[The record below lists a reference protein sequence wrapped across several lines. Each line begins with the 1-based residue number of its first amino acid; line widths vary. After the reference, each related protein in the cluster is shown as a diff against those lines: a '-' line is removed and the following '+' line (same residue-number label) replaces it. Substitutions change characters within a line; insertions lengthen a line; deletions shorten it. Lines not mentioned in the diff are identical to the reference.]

1 MTADS
6 GDSGDLQPPTL
17 DPPTLDDVR
26 RAAEIIGE
34 HLPLPTPLVHSVA
47 LSQRW
52 DAHVSLK
59 LECVT
64 PTSAF
69 KVRGGLHLVNR
80 LHPDELARGLVTA
93 STGNHGQSLAF
104 AAASVDAQA
113 TIFMPAD
120 ANTDKIAAI
129 ERLGGAVELVG
140 ERFDES
146 RAQAEEFAAERG
158 ARYVEPVEE
167 PLLIAGVAT
176 AALEVLED
184 QQPDT
189 ELVILP
195 LGGGTGA
202 SGWVTVRDGL
212 AHPAQ
217 IWAAQSAQSPAA
229 HDAWRSG
236 NIETRPNASI
246 AEGIATAVP
255 FPFALSIL
263 RASLNDFIL
272 VEDAQIIE
280 AVRLLWDSQH
290 LIAEPAGAVAIA
302 AAEQTRQQLHNRQ
315 IVIVISGA
323 NATRAQ
329 LRHWL

>member
-1 MTADS
+1 MTRPATQQ
-6 GDSGDLQPPTL
+6 LIPPTL
-17 DPPTLDDVR
+17 EDVR
-26 RAAEIIGE
+26 RAAQIIRE
-34 HLPLPTPLVHSVA
+34 HLQLPTPLVHSVA
-47 LSQRW
+47 LSERW
-52 DAHVSLK
+52 NAHVSLK

-69 KVRGGLHLVNR
+69 KVRGGLHLVSR
-80 LHPDELARGLVTA
+80 LSADELARGFVTA

-104 AAASVDAQA
+104 AAASVGATA
-113 TIFMPAD
+113 TIFMPND
-120 ANTDKIAAI
+120 ANTDKVAAI

-158 ARYVEPVEE
+158 ARYVEPVDE

-189 ELVILP
+189 DLVILP

-202 SGWVTVRDGL
+202 SGWVTVRDCL
-212 AHPAQ
+212 AHPAEV
-217 IWAAQSAQSPAA
+217 WAAQSAQSPAA

-236 NIETRPNASI
+236 AVEPRPNASV
-246 AEGIATAVP
+246 AEGVATAVP
-255 FPFALSIL
+255 FPFALGIL
-263 RASLNDFIL
+263 RASLNDFLL
-272 VEDAQIIE
+272 VDDAQILE
-280 AVRLLWDSQH
+280 AVGLLWDAQH
-290 LIAEPAGAVAIA
+290 IMAEPAGAVAVA
-302 AAEQTRQQLHNRQ
+302 AAEQAAERLQGRR
-315 IVIVISGA
+315 IVVVITGA

-329 LRHWL
+329 LRAWL

>member
-1 MTADS
+1 MT
-6 GDSGDLQPPTL
+6 
-17 DPPTLDDVR
+17 PPTLDDVR
-26 RAAEIIGE
+26 RAAQIIAA

-47 LSQRW
+47 LSERW

-69 KVRGGLHLVNR
+69 KVRGGVNLVSR
-80 LHPDELARGLVTA
+80 LSADELNRGLVTS
-93 STGNHGQSLAF
+93 STGNHGQSIAF
-104 AAASVDAQA
+104 AAASVGATA
-113 TIFMPAD
+113 TIFMPTD
-120 ANTDKIAAI
+120 ANVDKIAAI
-129 ERLGGAVELVG
+129 ERLGGMVELVG
-140 ERFDES
+140 ERFDEA
-146 RAQAEEFAAERG
+146 RVRAEEFAAERG

-212 AHPAQ
+212 QHPAE

-236 NIETRPNASI
+236 KLQTRPNTSL

-255 FPFALSIL
+255 FPFALNIL
-263 RASLNDFIL
+263 RGSLNDFL
-272 VEDAQIIE
+272 LADDAQIIE
-280 AVRLLWDSQH
+280 AIRLLWDAQH
-290 LIAEPAGAVAIA
+290 IMAEPAGAVGIA
-302 AAEQTRQQLHNRQ
+302 AAEQQRERVRGKRVVV
-315 IVIVISGA
+315 VITGA

-329 LRHWL
+329 LREWL

>member
-1 MTADS
+1 MTDA
-6 GDSGDLQPPTL
+6 LT
-17 DPPTLDDVR
+17 PPTLDDVR
-26 RAAEIIGE
+26 RAAEIIRE
-34 HLPLPTPLVHSVA
+34 HLQLPTPLVYSVA
-47 LSQRW
+47 LSERW
-52 DAHVSLK
+52 NAHVSLK

-69 KVRGGLHLVNR
+69 KVRGGLHLVSR
-80 LHPDELARGLVTA
+80 LMPDELARGLVTA

-104 AAASVDAQA
+104 AAASAGATA

-120 ANTDKIAAI
+120 ANTDKVAAI
-129 ERLGGAVELVG
+129 KRLGGAVELVG

-158 ARYVEPVEE
+158 ARYVEPVDE

-189 ELVILP
+189 DLVILP

-212 AHPAQ
+212 DHPAE

-236 NIETRPNASI
+236 NVEPRPNASL
-246 AEGIATAVP
+246 AEGVATAVP
-255 FPFALSIL
+255 FPFALAIL
-263 RASLNDFIL
+263 RASLNDFLL
-272 VEDAQIIE
+272 VDDAQIIE
-280 AVRLLWDSQH
+280 AIGLLWDAQH
-290 LIAEPAGAVAIA
+290 IMAEPAGAVAVA
-302 AAEQTRQQLHNRQ
+302 AAEQTQNRLKDRRIT
-315 IVIVISGA
+315 IVITGA

>member
-1 MTADS
+1 MT
-6 GDSGDLQPPTL
+6 
-17 DPPTLDDVR
+17 PPTLDDVR
-26 RAAEIIGE
+26 RAAEIIAA

-47 LSQRW
+47 LSERW

-69 KVRGGLHLVNR
+69 KVRGGVNLVSR
-80 LHPDELARGLVTA
+80 LSADELNRGLVTS
-93 STGNHGQSLAF
+93 STGNHGQSIAF
-104 AAASVDAQA
+104 AAASVGATA
-113 TIFMPAD
+113 TIFMPTD
-120 ANTDKIAAI
+120 ANVDKIAAI
-129 ERLGGAVELVG
+129 ERLGGTVELVG
-140 ERFDES
+140 ERFDEA
-146 RAQAEEFAAERG
+146 RVRAEEFAAERG

-184 QQPDT
+184 QQPET
-189 ELVILP
+189 ELVVLP

-212 AHPAQ
+212 RHPAE

-236 NIETRPNASI
+236 ELQTRPNTSL

-255 FPFALSIL
+255 FPFALKIL
-263 RASLNDFIL
+263 RASLNDFLL
-272 VEDAQIIE
+272 VDDAQIIE
-280 AVRLLWDSQH
+280 AIRLLWDAQH
-290 LIAEPAGAVAIA
+290 IMAEPAGAVGIA
-302 AAEQTRQQLHNRQ
+302 AAEQERERVRGKRAVV
-315 IVIVISGA
+315 VITGA

-329 LRHWL
+329 LREWL

>member
-1 MTADS
+1 MTT
-6 GDSGDLQPPTL
+6 PTDQL
-17 DPPTLDDVR
+17 IAPTLDDVR
-26 RAAEIIGE
+26 RAAAIIGQR
-34 HLPLPTPLVHSVA
+34 LPLPTPLVHSVA

-52 DAHVSLK
+52 GAHVSLK

-69 KVRGGLHLVNR
+69 KVRGGLHLVSR
-80 LHPDELARGLVTA
+80 LSREELARGLVTA

-104 AAASVDAQA
+104 AAASVGAQA
-113 TIFMPAD
+113 IIFMPTD

-140 ERFDES
+140 ERFDAA

-158 ARYVEPVEE
+158 ARYVEPVDE

-184 QQPDT
+184 QQPETD
-189 ELVILP
+189 LVILP

-212 AHPAQ
+212 AHHAE

-236 NIETRPNASI
+236 AVEPRPNASI

-263 RASLNDFIL
+263 RASLNDFLL

-280 AVRLLWDSQH
+280 AIGLLWDAQH
-290 LIAEPAGAVAIA
+290 IIAEPAGAVAIA
-302 AAEQTRQQLHNRQ
+302 AAEQAQDRLQGKQ

>member
-1 MTADS
+1 MTDQLIA
-6 GDSGDLQPPTL
+6 PTL
-17 DPPTLDDVR
+17 EDVR
-26 RAAEIIGE
+26 RAAEIIGA
-34 HLPLPTPLVHSVA
+34 HLGLPTPLVHSVA
-47 LSQRW
+47 LSERW
-52 DAHVSLK
+52 GAHVSLK

-69 KVRGGLHLVNR
+69 KVRGGLHLVSR
-80 LHPDELARGLVTA
+80 LSAAELERGLVTA
-93 STGNHGQSLAF
+93 STGNHGQSLAY
-104 AAASVDAQA
+104 AAASVGAQA
-113 TIFMPAD
+113 TIFMPTD

-140 ERFDES
+140 ERFDAA

-158 ARYVEPVEE
+158 ARYVEPVDE

-184 QQPDT
+184 QQPKTD
-189 ELVILP
+189 LVILP

-212 AHPAQ
+212 AHPAE

-236 NIETRPNASI
+236 AVEPRPNTSI
-246 AEGIATAVP
+246 AEGVATAVP

-263 RASLNDFIL
+263 RASLNDFLL
-272 VEDAQIIE
+272 VDDAQIIE
-280 AVRLLWDSQH
+280 VIGILWDAQH
-290 LIAEPAGAVAIA
+290 IIAEPAGAVAIA
-302 AAEQTRQQLHNRQ
+302 AAEQAKERLQGKQ

>member
-1 MTADS
+1 MTT
-6 GDSGDLQPPTL
+6 PTDQL
-17 DPPTLDDVR
+17 IAPTLDDVR
-26 RAAEIIGE
+26 RAAAIIGE
-34 HLPLPTPLVHSVA
+34 RLPLPTPLVHSVA

-52 DAHVSLK
+52 GAHVSLK

-69 KVRGGLHLVNR
+69 KVRGGLHLVSR
-80 LHPDELARGLVTA
+80 LSREELARGLVTA

-104 AAASVDAQA
+104 AAASVGAQA
-113 TIFMPAD
+113 TIFMPTD

-129 ERLGGAVELVG
+129 ERLGGAVQLVG
-140 ERFDES
+140 ERFDAA

-158 ARYVEPVEE
+158 ARYVEPVDE

-184 QQPDT
+184 QQPETD
-189 ELVILP
+189 LVILP

-212 AHPAQ
+212 AHHAE

-236 NIETRPNASI
+236 AVEPRPNASI

-255 FPFALSIL
+255 FPFALGIL
-263 RASLNDFIL
+263 RASLNDFLL

-280 AVRLLWDSQH
+280 AIGLLWDAQH
-290 LIAEPAGAVAIA
+290 IIAEPAGAVAIA
-302 AAEQTRQQLHNRQ
+302 AAEQAQDRLQGKQV
-315 IVIVISGA
+315 VIVISGA

>member
-1 MTADS
+1 MT
-6 GDSGDLQPPTL
+6 
-17 DPPTLDDVR
+17 PPTLDDVR
-26 RAAEIIGE
+26 RAAEVIAA
-34 HLPLPTPLVHSVA
+34 HLALPTPLVHSVA
-47 LSQRW
+47 LSERW

-69 KVRGGLHLVNR
+69 KVRGGVNLVSR
-80 LHPDELARGLVTA
+80 LGADELNRGLVTS
-93 STGNHGQSLAF
+93 STGNHGQSIAF
-104 AAASVDAQA
+104 AAASVGATA
-113 TIFMPAD
+113 TIFMPTD
-120 ANTDKIAAI
+120 ANVDKIAAI
-129 ERLGGAVELVG
+129 ERLGGMVELVG
-140 ERFDES
+140 ERFDEA
-146 RAQAEEFAAERG
+146 RVRAEEFAAERG

-167 PLLIAGVAT
+167 LLLIAGVAT

-212 AHPAQ
+212 QHPAE
-217 IWAAQSAQSPAA
+217 IWAAQSAESPAA

-236 NIETRPNASI
+236 ELQTRPNTSL

-255 FPFALSIL
+255 FPFALKIL
-263 RASLNDFIL
+263 RASLNDFLL
-272 VEDAQIIE
+272 VADAQIIE
-280 AVRLLWDSQH
+280 AIRLLWDAQH
-290 LIAEPAGAVAIA
+290 IMAEPAGAVGIA
-302 AAEQTRQQLHNRQ
+302 AAEQERERLRGKRVVV
-315 IVIVISGA
+315 VITGA

-329 LRHWL
+329 LREWL

>member
-1 MTADS
+1 MT
-6 GDSGDLQPPTL
+6 
-17 DPPTLDDVR
+17 PPTLDDVR
-26 RAAEIIGE
+26 RAAAIIAA

-47 LSQRW
+47 LSERW

-69 KVRGGLHLVNR
+69 KVRGGVNLVSR
-80 LHPDELARGLVTA
+80 LSADELNRGLVTS
-93 STGNHGQSLAF
+93 STGNHGQSIAF
-104 AAASVDAQA
+104 AAASVGATA
-113 TIFMPAD
+113 TIFMPTD
-120 ANTDKIAAI
+120 ANVDKIAAI
-129 ERLGGAVELVG
+129 ERLGGTVELVG
-140 ERFDES
+140 ERFDEA
-146 RAQAEEFAAERG
+146 RVRAEEFAAERG

-184 QQPDT
+184 QQPET
-189 ELVILP
+189 ELVVLP

-212 AHPAQ
+212 RHPAE

-236 NIETRPNASI
+236 ELQTRPNTSL

-255 FPFALSIL
+255 FPFALKIL
-263 RASLNDFIL
+263 RASLNDFLL
-272 VEDAQIIE
+272 VDDAQIIE
-280 AVRLLWDSQH
+280 AIRLLWDAQH
-290 LIAEPAGAVAIA
+290 IMAEPAGAVGIA
-302 AAEQTRQQLHNRQ
+302 AAEQERERLRGKRVVV
-315 IVIVISGA
+315 VITGA

-329 LRHWL
+329 LREWL

>member
-1 MTADS
+1 MT
-6 GDSGDLQPPTL
+6 
-17 DPPTLDDVR
+17 PPTLDDVR
-26 RAAEIIGE
+26 RAAAIIAA

-47 LSQRW
+47 LSERW

-69 KVRGGLHLVNR
+69 KVRGGVNLVSR
-80 LHPDELARGLVTA
+80 LSADELNRGLVTS
-93 STGNHGQSLAF
+93 STGNHGQSIAF
-104 AAASVDAQA
+104 AAASVGATA
-113 TIFMPAD
+113 TIFMPTD
-120 ANTDKIAAI
+120 ANVDKIAAI
-129 ERLGGAVELVG
+129 ERLGGTVELVG
-140 ERFDES
+140 ERFDEA
-146 RAQAEEFAAERG
+146 RVRAEEFAAERG

-189 ELVILP
+189 ELVVLP

-212 AHPAQ
+212 RHPAE

-236 NIETRPNASI
+236 ELQTRPNTSL

-255 FPFALSIL
+255 FPFALKIL
-263 RASLNDFIL
+263 RASLNDFLL
-272 VEDAQIIE
+272 VDDAQIIE
-280 AVRLLWDSQH
+280 AIRLLWDAQH
-290 LIAEPAGAVAIA
+290 IMAEPAGAVGIA
-302 AAEQTRQQLHNRQ
+302 AAEQERERVRGKRVVV
-315 IVIVISGA
+315 VITGA

-329 LRHWL
+329 LREWL